1 MPLGIRLS
9 VNNVRVE
16 YDGVKGIMTV
26 GLSRK
31 EHGRSTAVAENTI
44 RDQLWE
50 GGNICFGHWGQSK
63 DGMQCRGSEGMDL
76 TNNGYFTRKGTDGS
90 IWIDGLLQQAPL
102 FVIEVALSD
111 PYANALDKCHMWLTK
126 KDGLIKFAIII
137 NI

>member
-63 DGMQCRGSEGMDL
+63 DGMQCRGSEGMYL
-76 TNNGYFTRKGTDGS
+76 TNNGYFTQKGTDG
-90 IWIDGLLQQAPL
+90 
-102 FVIEVALSD
+102 VAGKSVSHHHRHS
-111 PYANALDKCHMWLTK
+111 AW
-126 KDGLIKFAIII
+126 
-137 NI
+137 

>member
-50 GGNICFGHWGQSK
+50 GGNICFGHWGQPK
-63 DGMQCRGSEGMDL
+63 DGMQCRGSEGMYL
-76 TNNGYFTRKGTDGS
+76 
-90 IWIDGLLQQAPL
+90 GLWSSAGHATCNCMLCVACTLHHHSMQLQGVQTG
-102 FVIEVALSD
+102 V
-111 PYANALDKCHMWLTK
+111 
-126 KDGLIKFAIII
+126 
-137 NI
+137 